1 MASATPVKGDWNDS
15 DGAARRAWWS
25 MQPRFEGEFQAL
37 NFIYELKD
45 FKDIAKHMSRINLKD
60 VRANLVGVKKKIT
73 QAKKRLQS
81 GSAIEHSKAILDAST
96 KVAAEAVLTKRFAI
110 DPTVRDCITLHG
122 QLVSLLDKVQKEF
135 FDRGKDTQS
144 SHYSEVLS
152 ETDTLTPGS
161 TNSYWISFGERL
173 VTRFTA
179 TMQYR
184 YEYKMRDWFQALK
197 RYYGLN
203 LNASVVWNALP
214 FTFVVDY
221 FLKVGQAIDFMSTD
235 PNVELR
241 LMQYCESLLTQHSH
255 GSHITGDDR
264 ASIYVNGA
272 PSYAGQLFS
281 GYMGSWYHRKV
292 THPNK
297 GAALPRLTLP
307 SSKQCQNLVALVR
320 AMW

>member
-1 MASATPVKGDWNDS
+1 MGSATPVKGDWNDS
-15 DGAARRAWWS
+15 DDAARRAWWS

-45 FKDIAKHMSRINLKD
+45 FKDIAKHLSRINFKD
-60 VRANLVGVKKKIT
+60 VRANLAGVKKKIS

-81 GSAIEHSKAILDAST
+81 GSAIENSKAVLDAST

-110 DPTVRDCITLHG
+110 DPTVRDCVTLHG
-122 QLVSLLDKVQKEF
+122 QLVSLLDKVQSEF
-135 FDRGKDTQS
+135 FDRGKDTQT
-144 SHYSEVLS
+144 SHFSEVLS
-152 ETDTLTPGS
+152 TTETLTPG
-161 TNSYWISFGERL
+161 TGNNYWLSSGERL
-173 VTRFTA
+173 VTKFTA

-184 YEYKMRDWFQALK
+184 YEYEMRDWFQALK

-255 GSHITGDDR
+255 GWHITGDDR

-272 PSYAGQLFS
+272 PSYAGQCFA
-281 GYMGSWYHRKV
+281 GYVGSWYHRKV

-307 SSKQCQNLVALVR
+307 TNKQCQNLVALVR